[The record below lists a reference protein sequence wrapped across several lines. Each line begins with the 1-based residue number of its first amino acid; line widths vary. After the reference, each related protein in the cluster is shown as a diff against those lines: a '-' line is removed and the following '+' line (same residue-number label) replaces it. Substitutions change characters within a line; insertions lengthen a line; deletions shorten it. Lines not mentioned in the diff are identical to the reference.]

1 MNEQEKK
8 QKELLMLDPSI
19 HPTSPTGFDGHSGR
33 AAGDDV
39 DLNLDT
45 QAMTGIDENS
55 EFEPSQAELRTL
67 FTDNDDAAAYV
78 NDAHRSPQAKATFN
92 DFVQGCLN
100 KEQQSAVSPKD
111 GSFLVIAG
119 AGSGK
124 TRVITARITNLIL
137 NHGVQPS
144 SIIALT
150 FTNKAAQEMQ
160 HRIEQFLPNLRT
172 KPTIATF
179 HAYCLK
185 LLKKNAAL
193 LGEHPFTVIDSADGQ
208 KLLQSII
215 KDRGLDKLFNP
226 KQLLPLF
233 SSYKMA
239 DTLHLELPVW
249 NMHHAQQFMELYHA
263 YEQQK
268 KLSNYVDFDDL
279 LYKTYHLF
287 ESNPQFKQAHLQR
300 HRHILVDE
308 YQDTNLI
315 QHELLKQMT
324 LPDVAYSYAGQAK
337 QKAEAGSGRAAGGI
351 AVDSICA
358 VGDEDQSIYSW
369 RGATVKNI
377 LEFNQEFKNTQIIK
391 LEQNYRSTQHILN
404 IANSVIKNNV
414 DRNHKQLWS
423 ASTQQHQP
431 LLLECLSDLQEAY
444 SIAHLINLIAKKEKK
459 SSIAILYRTHYQS
472 RIIEEALIKES
483 IAYKIIGGIQ
493 FYERKEIKDLLAYLR
508 LLKNPFDR
516 ISFFR
521 AINCPLR
528 GLGEKFEETF
538 LKVWNENPFS
548 TFQEV
553 TSIVI
558 NCGLVPMK
566 QIGALQS
573 FVKLFKTDFINKED
587 NENSDSSSKELT
599 ATQALEHFIKQTQ
612 YISYL
617 QESFDKADAEVKR
630 ENVAEFIRAAEYFD
644 EHNASGLSQF
654 LDDIS
659 LMQEQIKQDD
669 TAVDRVSMMT
679 LHSAKGLEFP
689 TVILVGLE
697 EGILPSNQSIGQE
710 NVEEERRLF
719 YVGITRAC
727 HKLLIT
733 HSKYR
738 NVYGKMDQQRPS
750 RFLSEIPQHL
760 MIQQEAAHWSK
771 SSFATFFQEWINNQ
785 KAAKAQAMYQPRTT
799 QTAAA
804 TPTPVITPIAPQ
816 LHIRRLQ
823 AVKHPTFGLGIAHYV
838 EQKGDKT
845 IVTVHFTHHG
855 TKKID
860 SSFLQIV

>member
-1 MNEQEKK
+1 MFEQEK
-8 QKELLMLDPSI
+8 QRDLFVETSTNNTQLQSDQDEPTENYNLEEFQEEIAPQDSFELRSL
-19 HPTSPTGFDGHSGR
+19 F
-33 AAGDDV
+33 
-39 DLNLDT
+39 N
-45 QAMTGIDENS
+45 DE
-55 EFEPSQAELRTL
+55 ESQAHFHREIENKTELQ
-67 FTDNDDAAAYV
+67 AA
-78 NDAHRSPQAKATFN
+78 FN
-92 DFVQGCLN
+92 SFVSQNLN
-100 KEQQSAVSPKD
+100 HEQQKAVAPKD

-137 NHGVQPS
+137 NCGVEPS

-185 LLKKNAAL
+185 LLKKNAAIL
-193 LGEHPFTVIDSADGQ
+193 QAQPFSVIDSQDAL
-208 KLLQSII
+208 KLLQTIV
-215 KDRGLDKLFNP
+215 KDRGMDKLFNP
-226 KQLLPLF
+226 KQLLPMF
-233 SSYKMA
+233 SSYKMN
-239 DTLHLELPVW
+239 DTLHLDTPAW
-249 NMHHAQQFMELYHA
+249 NMHHAQQFMELYNA

-268 KLSNYVDFDDL
+268 RLSNYLDFDDL
-279 LYKTYHLF
+279 LYKTFHLF
-287 ESNPQFKQAHLQR
+287 DSNPQFKENHIKR

-324 LPDVAYSYAGQAK
+324 LQNK
-337 QKAEAGSGRAAGGI
+337 QI
-351 AVDSICA
+351 IVDSVCA

-377 LEFNQEFKNTQIIK
+377 LEFNQEFQNTQIIK
-391 LEQNYRSTQHILN
+391 LEQNYRSTQQILDV
-404 IANSVIKNNV
+404 ANSIIKNNV

-423 ASTQQHQP
+423 ANTKQHQP
-431 LLLECLSDLQEAY
+431 MLLECLSDLQEAY
-444 SIAHLINLIAKKEKK
+444 SIAHLINLVSRTEKK

-516 ISFFR
+516 ISLFR

-528 GLGEKFEETF
+528 GLGEKFEEVF
-538 LKVWNENPFS
+538 LKTWNENPFS
-548 TFQEV
+548 NFKEV
-553 TSIVI
+553 AAIVI
-558 NCGLVPMK
+558 NCGLIPMK
-566 QIGALQS
+566 QIASVQS
-573 FVKLFKTDFINKED
+573 FTRLFDEHLLLDLQKNDDKKS
-587 NENSDSSSKELT
+587 ENIHQSVAKV
-599 ATQALEHFIKQTQ
+599 LEHFIKKTE

-617 QESFDKADAEVKR
+617 QDSCDKAEAETKR

-644 EHNASGLSQF
+644 DNNTSGLSQF

-659 LMQEQIKQDD
+659 LMQEQIKKDD
-669 TAVDRVSMMT
+669 SAVDRISMMT
-679 LHSAKGLEFP
+679 LHSAKGLEFS

-719 YVGITRAC
+719 YVGITRAKE
-727 HKLLIT
+727 KLLIT
-733 HSKYR
+733 YSKYR

-760 MIQQEAAHWSK
+760 MVHQEAAHWTK
-771 SSFATFFQEWINNQ
+771 SSFMTFFQDWINNQ
-785 KAAKAQAMYQPRTT
+785 KAPKAQATYQARTMT
-799 QTAAA
+799 SNLSSTVNTNSSEDNSAKVSAK
-804 TPTPVITPIAPQ
+804 Q

-823 AVKHPTFGLGIAHYV
+823 AVRHATFGLGIAHQV
-838 EQKGDKT
+838 EQKGDKSF
-845 IVTVHFTHHG
+845 VTVHFTHHG

-860 SSFLQIV
+860 SSFLEIV